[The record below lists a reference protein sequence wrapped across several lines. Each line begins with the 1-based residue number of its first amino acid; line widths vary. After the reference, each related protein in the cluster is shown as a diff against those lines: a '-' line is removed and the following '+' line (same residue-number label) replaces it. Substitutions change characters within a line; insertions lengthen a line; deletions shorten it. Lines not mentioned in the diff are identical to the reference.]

1 MKITRQLIFVCNG
14 SDCKKSGAK
23 SIGKELKA
31 ACKSDSLKGSCKLI
45 KTKCM
50 DMCKS
55 APVVIVNDQFFKKTT
70 AAKVIE
76 QLKNS

>member
-1 MKITRQLIFVCNG
+1 MQVKRELILVCTG

-23 SIGKELKA
+23 SLYKELKSA
-31 ACKSDSLKGSCKLI
+31 TNEGSLRGNCKLI

-55 APVVIVNDQFFKKTT
+55 APNVITKNNYCKKTNSKT
-70 AAKVIE
+70 VIE
-76 QLKNS
+76 LLKKP

>member
-1 MKITRQLIFVCNG
+1 MKIARQLIFVCNG

-23 SIGKELKA
+23 SIGKDLKA
-31 ACKSDSLKGSCKLI
+31 ACQSDFLKGNCKLI

-55 APVVIVNDQFFKKTT
+55 APMVIVNDQFLKKTT

>member
-1 MKITRQLIFVCNG
+1 MKVTRQLIFVCNG

-31 ACKSDSLKGSCKLI
+31 ACKSDSLKGKCKLI

-55 APVVIVNDQFFKKTT
+55 APMVIVNDQFLKKTT
-70 AAKVIE
+70 AAEVIR